1 MNTKAKF
8 NVVIPRVGLDENGD
22 FYAKDVA
29 YNIDLMVDNQVTFG
43 VPYGKQY
50 TIAFDDPDFLI
61 CFGVT
66 LKELHD
72 MGYLCVAE
80 DDDRPYT
87 SRVANAVKKAYEEC
101 RDNGYASVDCGNYII
116 EAETFDNDDGS
127 AFIEMVILN
136 KYGKVLCKWY
146 EE

>member
-8 NVVIPRVGLDENGD
+8 NVVIPRVGLDKNGD

-29 YNIDLMVDNQVTFG
+29 YDIDLIVDNQVTFG

-50 TIAFDDPDFLI
+50 TIAFDDSDFLI

-72 MGYLCVAE
+72 MGYFYVSE
-80 DDDRPYT
+80 DDSRPYT

-101 RDNGYASVDCGNYII
+101 CDNGYASVDCGDYII
-116 EAETFDNDDGS
+116 EAENFDNDDGS